1 MRRFHRAVIMTAP
14 VFKNG
19 EWLLPEDHDQQER
32 ERQRSGLGGS
42 NFAGNKAKF
51 ERKSTVPV
59 GS

>member
-1 MRRFHRAVIMTAP
+1 MTAP

-19 EWLLPEDHDQQER
+19 EWLLPEDHDEQER